1 MIIRELENNQ
11 TAENLRMHL
20 IFPEAFQAASSGWVD
35 NRCPFVDSIN
45 QGWAIFKPVE
55 RGSHVL
61 GICCICNQTDISPKH
76 TSSRVFLLQPQRCI
90 FISFQSRFIYIYLQH
105 PLLTWCADTPW
116 YHLKPSFKC
125 FLSPNC
131 QWYILLHFVRKASVQ
146 FCYSSHRHI

>member
-35 NRCPFVDSIN
+35 NRCPFVDSVN

-76 TSSRVFLLQPQRCI
+76 LFTSIFVTATEMHFY
-90 FISFQSRFIYIYLQH
+90 FISSRFIYISPT